1 METDL
6 NKADDNSGGSGSRNE
21 ALNLRVQDLLPHRYP
36 FLLVD
41 RIVDFKALD
50 YIDALKMVSGLD
62 PYLQG
67 HFPEQPIVPGVII
80 IEALAQAS
88 GILGRLSFPERC
100 NSCLLTE
107 LGETRFRR
115 QVVPGDRLDLHV
127 KFIKQRKDFFWFSGM
142 AKVDGDLVA
151 TSLFTA
157 KLS

>member
-6 NKADDNSGGSGSRNE
+6 SKSAEEAKVASGVAS
-21 ALNLRVQDLLPHRYP
+21 LRVQDLLPHRYP

-41 RIVDFKALD
+41 RIVDYKPLE
-50 YIDALKMVSGLD
+50 YIDALKMISGLD

-67 HFPEQPIVPGVII
+67 HFPEMPIVPGVII
-80 IEALAQAS
+80 LEALAQAS
-88 GILGRLSFPERC
+88 GILGRLSFPERG

-127 KFIKQRKDFFWFSGM
+127 KYVKQRKDFFWFNGV

-151 TSLFTA
+151 SALFTA
-157 KLS
+157 KLT